1 VEGPAAGKELKP
13 PNARHTI
20 SGAGR
25 GEVREVNSVV
35 LRGYEQDINQ
45 DVSDIAA
52 GKATWNPS
60 TSRYEVN
67 GRSYGVEDT
76 GRVYP
81 DSGKGIAKLDRNE
94 YAALQQLV
102 KAKGDINAA
111 PQLTRNPRFT
121 NNPEAVQKALD
132 IYNGTYAQ

>member
-1 VEGPAAGKELKP
+1 MPDRPDRSAAT
-13 PNARHTI
+13 RTR
-20 SGAGR
+20 ST
-25 GEVREVNSVV
+25 
-35 LRGYEQDINQ
+35 YQ
-45 DVSDIAA
+45 DVADVAV
-52 GKATWNPS
+52 GKATWNPD

-81 DSGKGIAKLDRNE
+81 DGGKDIAKLDRNE

-132 IYNGTYAQ
+132 VYNGTYPQ